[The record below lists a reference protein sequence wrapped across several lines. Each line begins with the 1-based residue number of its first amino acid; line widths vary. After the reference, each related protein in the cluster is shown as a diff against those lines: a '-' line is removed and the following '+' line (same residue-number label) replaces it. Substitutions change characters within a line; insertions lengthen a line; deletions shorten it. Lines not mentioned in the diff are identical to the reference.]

1 MVCAAARAFIL
12 CLVALERAL
21 VADMPQNLGDTVRV
35 NVVDEDSTMQSRWWR
50 SRRCRIIAGVTVTLA
65 LLAGATTAI
74 VLGLSVDDDAS
85 LISGVTTERD
95 KTGRE
100 ATLLSAFYGLD
111 DSLPRMSS
119 QGICSGAAGKDGMPV
134 IFSHEIDVNT
144 LQAGDFRVVSASGAV
159 GEMTC
164 VTPAPANDIGELR
177 TILLVGQ
184 FGSADDQP
192 ATVEI
197 VGDILSIDGQL
208 TFKGASVGVT
218 QLEAGPEMVWAEVVP
233 ESQWELGKEAT
244 LRPFGGGDGCP
255 VGTVQVVRVTWAGGV
270 TKPDGGEI
278 DDLERVAYN
287 VTLSDPDTGGERE
300 VVPFALGDL
309 GDGDNNHELCLDQT
323 GVPLRVSFPAG
334 LLTDPA
340 EDLNP
345 ASSIDIVT
353 WRPEADAEA
362 AAHAPMDT
370 LEEYDMQRPVH

>member
-1 MVCAAARAFIL
+1 M
-12 CLVALERAL
+12 
-21 VADMPQNLGDTVRV
+21 VADMPQNLGDTARE
-35 NVVDEDSTMQSRWWR
+35 NVVDEGSTMHSRWWR

-74 VLGLSVDDDAS
+74 VLCLTEDDGAS

-111 DSLPRMSS
+111 DSLPPLSNR
-119 QGICSGAAGKDGMPV
+119 GICSGAAGKDGMPV

-144 LQAGDFRVVSASGAV
+144 LQAGDFRVVSASGV
-159 GEMTC
+159 IGEMTC

-197 VGDILSIDGQL
+197 VGDILSIDGGL
-208 TFKGASVGVT
+208 SFKGASVGVT
-218 QLEAGPEMVWAEVVP
+218 PLEAGPEMVWAEVVP

-244 LRPFGGGDGCP
+244 ARPFGGGDGCP

-270 TKPDGGEI
+270 TKPGGGEI
-278 DDLERVAYN
+278 DEVERVAYN
-287 VTLSDPDTGGERE
+287 VTLSDPDTGERD
-300 VVPFALGDL
+300 VVPFAIGDL

-340 EDLNP
+340 DDLNP
-345 ASSIDIVT
+345 ASSIDIV
-353 WRPEADAEA
+353 
-362 AAHAPMDT
+362 M
-370 LEEYDMQRPVH
+370 

>member
-1 MVCAAARAFIL
+1 MT
-12 CLVALERAL
+12 EENPN
-21 VADMPQNLGDTVRV
+21 PQT
-35 NVVDEDSTMQSRWWR
+35 SWWR
-50 SRRCRIIAGVTVTLA
+50 SHRCQIIAGVTVTLA

-74 VLGLSVDDDAS
+74 VLGLTADDDA
-85 LISGVTTERD
+85 TERD

-111 DSLPRMSS
+111 DSLPPLSN

-134 IFSHEIDVNT
+134 IFSHEIDVST
-144 LQAGDFRVVSASGAV
+144 LQADDFRVVSASGAV

-164 VTPAPANDIGELR
+164 VTEAPANDIGELR

-184 FGSADDQP
+184 FGSAKDQP

-208 TFKGASVGVT
+208 NFKGARVAVT
-218 QLEAGPEMVWAEVVP
+218 PLEAGAEMVWGEVVP

-244 LRPFGGGDGCP
+244 ARPFGGGDGCP
-255 VGTVQVVRVTWAGGV
+255 VGTVQVVRVSWAGGV
-270 TKPDGGEI
+270 TKPNGREI

-287 VTLSDPDTGGERE
+287 VTLSDPDKGEQE
-300 VVPFALGDL
+300 VVPFAIGDL

-323 GVPLRVSFPAG
+323 GVPLRVSFRAG

-340 EDLNP
+340 GDLNP
-345 ASSIDIVT
+345 ASSIDVT
-353 WRPEADAEA
+353 
-362 AAHAPMDT
+362 H
-370 LEEYDMQRPVH
+370 